1 MDELSSTQNMT
12 EQQNISAEKPFYVGD
27 WHVDPAAGRISSD
40 GVEHKIEP
48 KAMTVLVCLALQQGQ
63 VVSRESLEE
72 QAWAG
77 MVVGYD
83 SLASA
88 IIKLRKAFG
97 DDSKNPRYIET
108 VPKKGYRLVCDVRAE
123 QAESPA
129 TAEKPGAESNVPPT
143 GQAETAPDNPAVT
156 DDELPADDQP
166 ASGSQAPVSAV
177 KPGIKLAAQNKP
189 STLQAVKMPAVLLIA
204 IAAIAAVFYYKPD
217 LSISGGDSSQ
227 QTPQQTAQQR
237 AQPSPGHAAD
247 KRVIA
252 VLPFKNLSD
261 DVQQDY
267 FSDGITVDL
276 ITDLSKISGLLVI
289 ARNSVFIYKNTD
301 VDIRDVKQE
310 LGVDFVVEGSVRK
323 VGDRV
328 RISARLIDAGSSI
341 NIWADRFDGSLDN
354 LFAFQDSVTKKI
366 INSLE
371 VTLTERDRTR
381 LAQKYSSSIEAYD
394 EFLRGWQNLWLS
406 SREGM
411 LNARVHFLKAIELD
425 DQFARAYANLALTYV
440 YDHLLGWSDNDAE
453 ALAKAHEYADKA
465 IAIDPNLP
473 QVYWVKGFA
482 DIFNRDYQQSL
493 EHAQHAIDLDPGFVD
508 GYGLLA
514 TTLNY
519 AGKPK
524 EADKVMRQ
532 AMRLNPKYP
541 AIYNVIH
548 GEIFFNMHEYQ
559 KAIENFTYALD
570 ANPESEESRI
580 WLAAA
585 YANTG
590 DLDEA
595 GWQLEQ
601 VRMNGGN
608 LSLERIESVIPFKDP
623 EQRKAFIDSLYR
635 AGLKE

>member
-1 MDELSSTQNMT
+1 MSEKQT
-12 EQQNISAEKPFYVGD
+12 ISAEETFYVGD
-27 WHVDPAAGRISSD
+27 WCVDPTTGRISNQD
-40 GVEHKIEP
+40 VEHKIEP
-48 KAMTVLVCLALQQGQ
+48 KAMTVLVCLARQQGQ
-63 VVSRESLEE
+63 VVSRETLEE

-97 DDSKNPRYIET
+97 DDSKSPRYIET
-108 VPKKGYRLVCDVRAE
+108 VPKKGYRLICGVHTDL
-123 QAESPA
+123 SGM
-129 TAEKPGAESNVPPT
+129 AEKPEDETQAQQSSPAERRANESMMAAKNHSAKMNKLLNAAILLAVL
-143 GQAETAPDNPAVT
+143 ASVTAYFFRDAVT
-156 DDELPADDQP
+156 D
-166 ASGSQAPVSAV
+166 
-177 KPGIKLAAQNKP
+177 
-189 STLQAVKMPAVLLIA
+189 
-204 IAAIAAVFYYKPD
+204 
-217 LSISGGDSSQ
+217 SSQ
-227 QTPQQTAQQR
+227 NATQA
-237 AQPSPGHAAD
+237 SND

-267 FSDGITVDL
+267 FSDGITADL
-276 ITDLSKISGLLVI
+276 ITDLSKISGLSVI

-301 VDIRDVKQE
+301 VDIRNVKQE

-323 VGDRV
+323 VGEQV

-341 NIWADRFDGSLDN
+341 NIWADRFDGTLDN
-354 LFAFQDSVTKKI
+354 LFAFQDSVTTKI

-381 LAQKYSSSIEAYD
+381 LAQKYSNSIEAYD

-411 LNARVHFLKAIELD
+411 YRARGHFLKAIELD
-425 DQFARAYANLALTYV
+425 DQFARAYANLALTYI
-440 YDHLLGWSDNDAE
+440 YDHLLGWSDDDDA
-453 ALAKAHEYADKA
+453 ALLKAQEYADKA
-465 IAIDPNLP
+465 IAIDPELP

-482 DIFNRDYQQSL
+482 DIFSRDYRQSL
-493 EHAQHAIDLDPGFVD
+493 EHAQHAIDLDPGFAD

-532 AMRLNPKYP
+532 AMQQNPKYP

-548 GEIFFNMHEYQ
+548 GEIFFNMRDYE
-559 KAIENFTYALD
+559 KAIENFSYALEV
-570 ANPESEESRI
+570 NPEIEEARI

-585 YANTG
+585 YANIG
-590 DLDEA
+590 DIDEA

-601 VRMNGGN
+601 IRMNGRD
-608 LSLERIESVIPFKDP
+608 LSLQRIEKVIPFKDP
-623 EQRKAFIDSLYR
+623 EQREAFIDSLYK
-635 AGLKE
+635 AGLEK

>member
-1 MDELSSTQNMT
+1 MS
-12 EQQNISAEKPFYVGD
+12 EQQYISAEDVFYVGD
-27 WHVDPAAGRISSD
+27 WRVDPAAGRISNQ

-48 KAMTVLVCLALQQGQ
+48 KAMTVLVCLAQQQGQ
-63 VVSRESLEE
+63 VVSREALEE
-72 QAWAG
+72 QAWTG

-97 DDSKNPRYIET
+97 DDSKNPCFIET
-108 VPKKGYRLVCDVRAE
+108 VPKKGYRLICDVRADLVEVPEDRSEGRLSE
-123 QAESPA
+123 QV
-129 TAEKPGAESNVPPT
+129 EKPP
-143 GQAETAPDNPAVT
+143 
-156 DDELPADDQP
+156 
-166 ASGSQAPVSAV
+166 V
-177 KPGIKLAAQNKP
+177 KPAMAVDENSVKINKP
-189 STLQAVKMPAVLLIA
+189 LIA
-204 IAAIAAVFYYKPD
+204 IIMLAVFAIVVVYIFKED
-217 LSISGGDSSQ
+217 VLISGPQSTQ
-227 QTPQQTAQQR
+227 QSAQY
-237 AQPSPGHAAD
+237 SAD
-247 KRVIA
+247 KLVIA

-267 FSDGITVDL
+267 FSDGITADL
-276 ITDLSKISGLLVI
+276 ITDLSKISSLSVI

-328 RISARLIDAGSSI
+328 RISARLIDASNSI
-341 NIWADRFDGSLDN
+341 NIWADRFDGTLDN
-354 LFAFQDSVTKKI
+354 LFAFQDSVTTKI

-371 VTLTERDRTR
+371 VTLTEKDRTR
-381 LAQKYSSSIEAYD
+381 LAQKYSNSIEAYD

-411 LNARVHFLKAIELD
+411 FRAREHFLKAIELD
-425 DQFARAYANLALTYV
+425 NQFARAYANLALTYV
-440 YDHLLGWSDNDAE
+440 YDHLLGWSNDDAE

-465 IAIDPNLP
+465 ISIDPDLP

-482 DIFNRDYQQSL
+482 DIFRRDYQQSL
-493 EHAQHAIDLDPGFVD
+493 KHAQHAIDLDPGFAD

-532 AMRLNPKYP
+532 AMQLNPKYP

-548 GEIFFNMHEYQ
+548 GEIFFNMHDYE

-570 ANPESEESRI
+570 VNPEIEESRI

-585 YANTG
+585 YANVG

-595 GWQLEQ
+595 SWQLEQ
-601 VRMNGGN
+601 VRMSGRD
-608 LSLERIESVIPFKDP
+608 LSLQRIESVIPFKDP
-623 EQRKAFIDSLYR
+623 EQRKSFIDSLYK
-635 AGLKE
+635 AGLRK

>member
-1 MDELSSTQNMT
+1 MSEKQT
-12 EQQNISAEKPFYVGD
+12 ISAEETFYVGD
-27 WHVDPAAGRISSD
+27 WCVDPTTGRISNQD
-40 GVEHKIEP
+40 VEHKIEP
-48 KAMTVLVCLALQQGQ
+48 KAMTVLVCLARQQGQ
-63 VVSRESLEE
+63 VVSRETLEE

-97 DDSKNPRYIET
+97 DDSKSPRYIET
-108 VPKKGYRLVCDVRAE
+108 VPKKGYRLICCVHTDL
-123 QAESPA
+123 SGM
-129 TAEKPGAESNVPPT
+129 AEKPEDETQAQQSSPAERRANESMMAAKNHSAKMNKLLNAVILL
-143 GQAETAPDNPAVT
+143 AVLASVTAYFFRDAVT
-156 DDELPADDQP
+156 D
-166 ASGSQAPVSAV
+166 
-177 KPGIKLAAQNKP
+177 
-189 STLQAVKMPAVLLIA
+189 
-204 IAAIAAVFYYKPD
+204 
-217 LSISGGDSSQ
+217 SSQ
-227 QTPQQTAQQR
+227 NATQA
-237 AQPSPGHAAD
+237 SND

-267 FSDGITVDL
+267 FSDGITADL
-276 ITDLSKISGLLVI
+276 ITDLSKISGLSVI

-301 VDIRDVKQE
+301 VDIRNVKQE

-323 VGDRV
+323 VGDQV

-341 NIWADRFDGSLDN
+341 NIWADRFDGTLDN
-354 LFAFQDSVTKKI
+354 LFAFQDSVTTKI

-381 LAQKYSSSIEAYD
+381 LAQKYSNSIEAYD

-411 LNARVHFLKAIELD
+411 YRARGHFLKAIELD
-425 DQFARAYANLALTYV
+425 DQFARAYANLALTYI
-440 YDHLLGWSDNDAE
+440 YDHLLGWSDDDDA
-453 ALAKAHEYADKA
+453 ALLKAQEYADKA
-465 IAIDPNLP
+465 IAIDPELP

-482 DIFNRDYQQSL
+482 DIFSRDYRQSL
-493 EHAQHAIDLDPGFVD
+493 EHAQHAIDLDPGFAD

-532 AMRLNPKYP
+532 AMQQNPKYP

-548 GEIFFNMHEYQ
+548 GEIFFNMRDYE
-559 KAIENFTYALD
+559 KAIENFSYALEV
-570 ANPESEESRI
+570 NPEIEEARI

-585 YANTG
+585 YANIG
-590 DLDEA
+590 DIDEA

-601 VRMNGGN
+601 IRMNGRD
-608 LSLERIESVIPFKDP
+608 LSLQRIEKVIPFKDP
-623 EQRKAFIDSLYR
+623 EQREAFIDSLYK
-635 AGLKE
+635 AGLEK

>member
-1 MDELSSTQNMT
+1 MS
-12 EQQNISAEKPFYVGD
+12 EQQKVSVEETFYVGD
-27 WHVDPAAGRISSD
+27 WRVEPAAGRISRQ

-48 KAMTVLVCLALQQGQ
+48 KAMTVLVCLARQQGQ
-63 VVSRESLEE
+63 VVSRETLEQ

-97 DDSKNPRYIET
+97 DDSKNPLFIET
-108 VPKKGYRLVCDVRAE
+108 VPKRGYRLICGVSADTPE
-123 QAESPA
+123 P
-129 TAEKPGAESNVPPT
+129 AEKAGAE
-143 GQAETAPDNPAVT
+143 AEG
-156 DDELPADDQP
+156 QP
-166 ASGSQAPVSAV
+166 AEKTEAPPA
-177 KPGIKLAAQNKP
+177 GLAMAASEHPAEINKP
-189 STLQAVKMPAVLLIA
+189 SAPVLKPAAAGVFARVQVLKMPAVFLLA
-204 IAAIAAVFYYKPD
+204 VFAIAAVFYFKPD
-217 LSISGGDSSQ
+217 LPVPGSGSSVQ
-227 QTPQQTAQQR
+227 PLSQTGQVKAGNPEGKQ
-237 AQPSPGHAAD
+237 
-247 KRVIA
+247 VIA

-301 VDIRDVKQE
+301 VDIREVKQE
-310 LGVDFVVEGSVRK
+310 LGVDYVVEGSVRK

-354 LFAFQDSVTKKI
+354 LFAFQDSVTSKI

-371 VTLTERDRTR
+371 VTLTERDRKR
-381 LAQKYSSSIEAYD
+381 LAHKYSSSIEAYD

-411 LNARVHFLKAIELD
+411 LTARVHFRKAIELD

-440 YDHLLGWSDNDAE
+440 YDYLLGWSDNDAGS
-453 ALAKAHEYADKA
+453 LASANEYADKA

-473 QVYWVKGFA
+473 QVFWVKGFA
-482 DIFNRDYQQSL
+482 DIFNRDYQLSL

-524 EADKVMRQ
+524 EADRVMRQ
-532 AMRLNPKYP
+532 AMRMNPKYP

-548 GEIFFNMHEYQ
+548 GEIFFNMHDYD
-559 KAIENFTYALD
+559 KAIENLTHALD
-570 ANPESEESRI
+570 ANPEQEEARI

-585 YANTG
+585 YANTD

-601 VRMNGGN
+601 IRMNGGN

-635 AGLKE
+635 AGLKK

>member
-1 MDELSSTQNMT
+1 MDELSSSHNMSEKQT
-12 EQQNISAEKPFYVGD
+12 ISAEETFYVGD
-27 WHVDPAAGRISSD
+27 WCVDPTTGRISNQD
-40 GVEHKIEP
+40 VEHKIEP
-48 KAMTVLVCLALQQGQ
+48 KAMTVLVCLARQQGQ
-63 VVSRESLEE
+63 VVSRETLEE

-97 DDSKNPRYIET
+97 DDSKSPRYIET
-108 VPKKGYRLVCDVRAE
+108 VPKKGYRLICGVHTDL
-123 QAESPA
+123 SGM
-129 TAEKPGAESNVPPT
+129 AEKPEDETQAQQSSPAERRANESMMAAKNHSAKMNKLLNAVILL
-143 GQAETAPDNPAVT
+143 AVLASVTAYFFRDAVT
-156 DDELPADDQP
+156 D
-166 ASGSQAPVSAV
+166 
-177 KPGIKLAAQNKP
+177 
-189 STLQAVKMPAVLLIA
+189 
-204 IAAIAAVFYYKPD
+204 
-217 LSISGGDSSQ
+217 SSQ
-227 QTPQQTAQQR
+227 
-237 AQPSPGHAAD
+237 HATQASND

-267 FSDGITVDL
+267 FSDGITADL
-276 ITDLSKISGLLVI
+276 ITDLSKISGLSVI

-301 VDIRDVKQE
+301 VDIRNVKQE

-323 VGDRV
+323 VGDQV

-341 NIWADRFDGSLDN
+341 NIWADRFDGTLDN
-354 LFAFQDSVTKKI
+354 LFAFQDSVTTKI

-381 LAQKYSSSIEAYD
+381 LAQKYSNSIEAYD

-411 LNARVHFLKAIELD
+411 YRARGHFLKAIELD
-425 DQFARAYANLALTYV
+425 DQFARAYANLALTYI
-440 YDHLLGWSDNDAE
+440 YDHLLGWSDDDDA
-453 ALAKAHEYADKA
+453 ALLKAQEYADKA
-465 IAIDPNLP
+465 IAIDPELP

-482 DIFNRDYQQSL
+482 DIFSRDYRQSL
-493 EHAQHAIDLDPGFVD
+493 EHAQHAIDLDPGFAD

-532 AMRLNPKYP
+532 AMQQNPKYP

-548 GEIFFNMHEYQ
+548 GEIFFNMRDYE
-559 KAIENFTYALD
+559 KAIENFSYALEV
-570 ANPESEESRI
+570 NPEIEEARI

-585 YANTG
+585 YANIG
-590 DLDEA
+590 DIDEA

-601 VRMNGGN
+601 IRMNGRD
-608 LSLERIESVIPFKDP
+608 LSLQRIEKVIPFKDP
-623 EQRKAFIDSLYR
+623 EQREAFIDSLYK
-635 AGLKE
+635 AGLEK

>member
-1 MDELSSTQNMT
+1 MS
-12 EQQNISAEKPFYVGD
+12 EQQNISAEAAFYVGD
-27 WHVDPAAGRISSD
+27 WRVDPTTGRISNQ

-48 KAMTVLVCLALQQGQ
+48 KAMTVLVCLARQQGQ
-63 VVSRESLEE
+63 VVSRETLEA

-97 DDSKNPRYIET
+97 DDSKHPRFIET
-108 VPKKGYRLVCDVRAE
+108 VPKKGYRLICDVKTELIELPEVESAARPSE
-123 QAESPA
+123 QAGEPL
-129 TAEKPGAESNVPPT
+129 T
-143 GQAETAPDNPAVT
+143 NPA
-156 DDELPADDQP
+156 
-166 ASGSQAPVSAV
+166 S
-177 KPGIKLAAQNKP
+177 KP
-189 STLQAVKMPAVLLIA
+189 A
-204 IAAIAAVFYYKPD
+204 IAAKKNSAIINKLQHVVMIRAVILLVVFAIVLVYFFKDDASTLLQP
-217 LSISGGDSSQ
+217 S
-227 QTPQQTAQQR
+227 AQQ
-237 AQPSPGHAAD
+237 PVPLSAD
-247 KRVIA
+247 KQIIA

-267 FSDGITVDL
+267 FSDGITADL
-276 ITDLSKISGLLVI
+276 ITDLSKISGLSVI

-310 LGVDFVVEGSVRK
+310 LGVDYVVEGSVRK
-323 VGDRV
+323 VDDRV
-328 RISARLIDAGSSI
+328 RISARLIDASSSI
-341 NIWADRFDGSLDN
+341 NIWADRFDGTLDN
-354 LFAFQDSVTKKI
+354 LFAFQDSVTTKI

-381 LAQKYSSSIEAYD
+381 LAQKYSNSIEAYD

-411 LNARVHFLKAIELD
+411 YRARGHFLKAIELD

-440 YDHLLGWSDNDAE
+440 YDHLLGWSNDDAE

-465 IAIDPNLP
+465 ITIDPELP

-482 DIFNRDYQQSL
+482 DIFSRNYQQSL
-493 EHAQHAIDLDPGFVD
+493 KHAQHAIDLDPGFAD

-524 EADKVMRQ
+524 EADKVMRK
-532 AMRLNPKYP
+532 AMQLNPKYP

-548 GEIFFNMHEYQ
+548 GEIFFNMHDYE
-559 KAIENFTYALD
+559 KAIESFRHALD
-570 ANPESEESRI
+570 VNPEIEESRI

-585 YANTG
+585 YANIG

-595 GWQLEQ
+595 SWQLEQ
-601 VRMNGGN
+601 IRMSGGN
-608 LSLERIESVIPFKDP
+608 LSLQRIESVIPFKDP
-623 EQRKAFIDSLYR
+623 EQRKLFIDSLYK
-635 AGLKE
+635 AGLEK